1 MREGC
6 SALPHFL
13 HVVQESLGDGE
24 GEYRRESPP
33 PFMLMPLSP
42 KPLLRC
48 SWPCPLRRELELC
61 QLCLSALGPRIG
73 A

>member
-33 PFMLMPLSP
+33 PFSEE
-42 KPLLRC
+42 RHG
-48 SWPCPLRRELELC
+48 SDSGPCRK
-61 QLCLSALGPRIG
+61 
-73 A
+73 